1 MNILP
6 ANRPLESGQRV
17 YLRRPTSGDAEKVI
31 TLVRASRSL
40 HRPWVY
46 PPETRKAFSDYLRRN
61 SHQEYLGLLICR
73 REDDRIVGMANLSQI
88 FRAGFQNAYLGFW
101 AAAEFTGQGYM
112 TEGLRLVLR
121 YTFMTVKLHRL
132 EANVQPANESSKA
145 LIKRCGFRYEGFSPR
160 YLKIGGRWRD
170 HERWA
175 LLREDWL
182 SQEKHRK
189 GDQ

>member
-1 MNILP
+1 MSKP
-6 ANRPLESGQRV
+6 RAYKPLESGKRV
-17 YLRRPTSGDAEKVI
+17 YLRHPTPRDVKDI
-31 TLVRASRSL
+31 TTIVRASRNL

-46 PPETRKAFSDYLRRN
+46 PPATQKAFSEYLRRN
-61 SHQEYLGLLICR
+61 SYQDYLGLLICR

>member
-1 MNILP
+1 VTKP
-6 ANRPLESGQRV
+6 RAYRPLESGQRV
-17 YLRRPTSGDAEKVI
+17 YLRRPDSGDAEEI
-31 TLVRASRSL
+31 IAIVRASRSL

-46 PPETRKAFSDYLRRN
+46 PPETRPAFTEYLHRN
-61 SHQEYLGLLICR
+61 SDQSYLGLLICR
-73 REDDRIVGMANLSQI
+73 RQDDRIVGMANLSQI

-101 AAAEFTGQGYM
+101 VTAEFTGQGYM

-121 YTFMTVKLHRL
+121 YTFETVKLHRL
-132 EANVQPANESSKA
+132 EANVQPANEPSKA

-175 LLREDWL
+175 ILREDWL
-182 SQEKHRK
+182 SLQKQQK
-189 GDQ
+189 G